1 MTTSRRISLFVFL
14 ILSASTSFGQ
24 VARTAVSVNGSDLNS
39 CVPASPCRTFAHAI
53 TQTNSGG
60 EMIALD
66 SGGFG
71 AFTIDRPIAVLTA
84 PGAYAAVASSSGPAI
99 AVTPGPFTLGVI
111 IRGLFVNGTG
121 GSIGIDISN
130 AFDVFIDK
138 CTVHKFPTG
147 ISISVLGIYNIK
159 DTIVRGDG
167 SGDGIVIG
175 AASGSPSVSIDGC
188 RLTDN
193 NVGLTINN
201 NASVVMFGSVVA
213 QNGSFNVYANSLSP
227 VFLTI
232 SDSVIHGY
240 NKNGDAVRAQGAG
253 VTVSVSRST
262 LADCATGFDNVG
274 ATFNSTGDNTI
285 ANCNAATA
293 GTITPQP
300 LH

>member
-1 MTTSRRISLFVFL
+1 MGAISLWSNDDW
-14 ILSASTSFGQ
+14 IG
-24 VARTAVSVNGSDLNS
+24 RAVVNG
-39 CVPASPCRTFAHAI
+39 
-53 TQTNSGG
+53 
-60 EMIALD
+60 
-66 SGGFG
+66 
-71 AFTIDRPIAVLTA
+71 AVCGNVSA
-84 PGAYAAVASSSGPAI
+84 PG
-99 AVTPGPFTLGVI
+99 
-111 IRGLFVNGTG
+111 
-121 GSIGIDISN
+121 
-130 AFDVFIDK
+130 
-138 CTVHKFPTG
+138 
-147 ISISVLGIYNIK
+147 
-159 DTIVRGDG
+159 
-167 SGDGIVIG
+167 
-175 AASGSPSVSIDGC
+175 
-188 RLTDN
+188 
-193 NVGLTINN
+193 
-201 NASVVMFGSVVA
+201 VVMFGSVVA